1 MKQLL
6 LVRHAKSDLAAAGE
20 KDVDRP
26 LNARGRS
33 DVPVMAK
40 RLAKKLADKGAALP
54 ERIVASSATRTRETA
69 ELFAAHLGLSENR
82 IRLDPQI
89 YIAGESRLLQI
100 CRALDDDLDVVMLVG
115 HNPAITDLLNLLCD
129 NVRVDHVPAGGV
141 AHLRIPERTWAAL
154 NADVAELES
163 FDYPGRAIHV

>member
-6 LVRHAKSDLAAAGE
+6 LVRHAKSERAAAGV
-20 KDVDRP
+20 KDMDRP
-26 LNARGRS
+26 LSARGLS
-33 DVPVMAK
+33 DVPVMARK
-40 RLAKKLADKGAALP
+40 LANRLADSGVALP
-54 ERIVASSATRTRETA
+54 ERIVASSACRTRETA
-69 ELFAAHLGLSENR
+69 EQFAAHLGLSEDR
-82 IRLDPQI
+82 IQLDPQI

-100 CRALDDDLDVVMLVG
+100 CRALDDDLDVVMLIG

-141 AHLRIPERTWAAL
+141 AHLKIPERTWAAL

-163 FDYPGRAIHV
+163 FDYPDRTVRV